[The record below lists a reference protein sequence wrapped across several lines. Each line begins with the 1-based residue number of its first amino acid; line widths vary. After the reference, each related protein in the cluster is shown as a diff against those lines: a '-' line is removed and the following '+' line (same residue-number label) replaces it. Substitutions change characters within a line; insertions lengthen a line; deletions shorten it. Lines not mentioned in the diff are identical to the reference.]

1 MRILLLIVSLLL
13 VSATASAEQKKEL
26 GQWEVHYIVF
36 PTTFLTPEIAK
47 ANGLI
52 RSKYNALVNIS
63 VLDKTTKVAQRID
76 ISGTARNLIGTTK
89 PLNFKRVIDGE
100 AIYYLAPLSFRHMEN
115 YTFSVDIRRGNTTE
129 NLTFKQEMFV
139 D

>member
-1 MRILLLIVSLLL
+1 MRILLFIVSLLL

>member
-1 MRILLLIVSLLL
+1 MRILLLVISLLML
-13 VSATASAEQKKEL
+13 STSAHAEQKKEL

-63 VLDKTTKVAQRID
+63 VLDKETKVAQRID

-89 PLNFKRVIDGE
+89 PLNFKRVIEGD
-100 AIYYLAPLSFRHMEN
+100 AIYYLAPLSFRHMEK